1 MSYEDVT
8 REIPDG
14 VVKGT
19 AGFFGM
25 LAAIFL
31 LPRLIR
37 FTVRNY
43 FFRAIAEIVAIVT
56 LGLLTEKFTS
66 WLAGDTD
73 QPGSYIAPS
82 ENLKIPEEVS

>member
-1 MSYEDVT
+1 MNYEDVT
-8 REIPDG
+8 REIPDS

-37 FTVRNY
+37 FAVRSY
-43 FFRAIAEIVAIVT
+43 FFRAIAEIVAIIT
-56 LGLLTEKFTS
+56 LGLLTEKVTS
-66 WLAGDTD
+66 WIAGETD
-73 QPGSYIAPS
+73 VPGPSVAPVEHRRIA
-82 ENLKIPEEVS
+82 EEVT